1 MTLVISYFR
10 SFLPAKV
17 KSNDEESAPLL
28 DGGPSTSASTHD
40 SLAKSSYGAIVEGES
55 IGNANQKDE
64 ETTGQINEERSPNME
79 NMSWIPYLRRFAI
92 LFPTIWPT
100 NNRKLQLHILGSL
113 VCEVAMRLF
122 KIIAPFQLGVL
133 IDALGNG
140 SGHLPIYELVTY
152 LSFDWIESSDI
163 LDTIKTLLWI
173 PVEQNAHRLGSL
185 LAYKHVMDMS
195 GDFHDNVQLSD
206 LYMAI
211 EQGTSLYDLLDT
223 ILFTI
228 APMLIDLLVACA
240 YLTFVFG
247 FQMSSLVFIT
257 TFTYMYMRSYFTKK
271 ETEVQRMKLEA
282 CRQESRV
289 LYDSIGCWL
298 SVAYFNNFGYELNRY
313 SEAMDKVLKL
323 SLKSDL
329 WNCGSL
335 NATQFLLNVGYGGA
349 LLIASYRVSHGTLDV
364 SKFVVL
370 LSYWSRFTG
379 ECFDTAPRKT
389 PLIYYRASVI
399 FRLGPASHAGEFCRS
414 GENVG
419 IAPDSPNSEGWVV
432 RIQAKRG
439 SC

>member
-1 MTLVISYFR
+1 MALVIFYLR
-10 SFLPAKV
+10 SFLLAKV
-17 KSNDEESAPLL
+17 KSNDEESASLL
-28 DGGPSTSASTHD
+28 DGGLSNSTTTDD
-40 SLAKSSYGAIVEGES
+40 SLAKSSNGNIVEGES
-55 IGNANQKDE
+55 IGNANQKVADNI
-64 ETTGQINEERSPNME
+64 GQIKEELTPNME

-113 VCEVAMRLF
+113 VCEVVMRF
-122 KIIAPFQLGVL
+122 FRIIAPFQLGVL
-133 IDALGNG
+133 IAALGNG

-152 LSFDWIESSDI
+152 LFFDWIESSDI
-163 LDTIKTLLWI
+163 LDTIKTVLWI
-173 PVEQNAHRLGSL
+173 PVEQNAHKLGSL
-185 LAYKHVMDMS
+185 MAYKHVMGMS

-211 EQGTSLYDLLDT
+211 EQGTSLYGLLDT
-223 ILFTI
+223 ILFSI
-228 APMLIDLLVACA
+228 APVLIDLLVACT
-240 YLTFVFG
+240 YLTIVFG
-247 FQMSSLVFIT
+247 FQMSSLVFTT

-271 ETEVQRMKLEA
+271 ETGVQRVKLEA

-323 SLKSDL
+323 SMKSEL
-329 WNCGSL
+329 WNYGSL
-335 NATQFLLNVGYGGA
+335 NATQFLLNVGYAGA
-349 LLIASYRVSHGTLDV
+349 LLIASYRVSRGTLDV
-364 SKFVVL
+364 SKFVML

-379 ECFDTAPRKT
+379 ECHDTANRAPT
-389 PLIYYRASVI
+389 LTYYRTFVI
-399 FRLGPASHAGEFCRS
+399 FRLGPASHAGEFCRR

-419 IAPDSPNSEGWVV
+419 TAPDPPNCKGWVL